1 VPETDQIEQA
11 LATVRRLAE
20 TTPAHLDKPLRLLG
34 GGFWHGPSC
43 TRYAGDLTSARLAI
57 ERALRDAEQLLVSL
71 QHASAV
77 TSP

>member
-1 VPETDQIEQA
+1 VAEADQIEHA

-43 TRYAGDLTSARLAI
+43 TRYTDDLADCRKKLRA
-57 ERALRDAEQLLVSL
+57 ALRDAEQQLVAL
-71 QHASAV
+71 QHAAAV
-77 TSP
+77 TRR

>member
-1 VPETDQIEQA
+1 MAEADQIEHA

-43 TRYAGDLTSARLAI
+43 TRYTDDLAAGRQALV
-57 ERALRDAEQLLVSL
+57 RALRDAEQQLLSL
-71 QHASAV
+71 QRAAAV
-77 TSP
+77 TRP